1 MVALLVVSF
10 PAQARVKDQLEDAVM
25 KCMTDPS
32 KMTCER
38 AAESAGIDAKRV
50 YNSNWKC
57 VIHIGIIGAMAATSP
72 FMGEAG
78 KLFDEWNRYQKKYG

>member
-1 MVALLVVSF
+1 MPLGRHRDHAINIANRFIKVLSSLMVALLVVSF

-50 YNSNWKC
+50 YNSN
-57 VIHIGIIGAMAATSP
+57 
-72 FMGEAG
+72 
-78 KLFDEWNRYQKKYG
+78 